1 MALNPRSWQ
10 LEAFQKYVLNF
21 IADLLHEKSKVF
33 SNYHQKKK
41 AKQTFN
47 ICKRKI
53 YFIHIK
59 YFSSNQL
66 SKVIS
71 LRCFH
76 EIFPKIERENF
87 RNTVWKMLRFLAHFW
102 QKFRESNVF
111 TKEIV
116 DLTKYFSMTKFFY
129 TVRKITLRACKIPIF
144 SKSRDWDYPD
154 FKFSIP
160 GLVFRDWR
168 VVKMSYFG
176 KGLLTS
182 IYSKKS
188 NTSQL
193 LFHTILAY
201 NVTIEHH

>member
-1 MALNPRSWQ
+1 MKNQ
-10 LEAFQKYVLNF
+10 KFFQ
-21 IADLLHEKSKVF
+21 IIIR
-33 SNYHQKKK
+33 KKK
-41 AKQTFN
+41 LSKLSTYVKEKFTL
-47 ICKRKI
+47 
-53 YFIHIK
+53 FT
-59 YFSSNQL
+59 NQL

-71 LRCFH
+71 LPCFH

-160 GLVFRDWR
+160 GLVFRD
-168 VVKMSYFG
+168 
-176 KGLLTS
+176 
-182 IYSKKS
+182 
-188 NTSQL
+188 
-193 LFHTILAY
+193 
-201 NVTIEHH
+201 